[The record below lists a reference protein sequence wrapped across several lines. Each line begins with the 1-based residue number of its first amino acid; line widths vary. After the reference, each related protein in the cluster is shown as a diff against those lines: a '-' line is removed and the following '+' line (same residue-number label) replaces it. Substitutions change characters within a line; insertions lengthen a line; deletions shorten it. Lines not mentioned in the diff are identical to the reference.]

1 MRIENTIVNK
11 DMDRLV
17 TEAIR
22 VVTNS
27 GRREVI
33 ALVGKPYSGKT
44 TILRAIADHERRTS
58 KRRVVFLPSGS
69 LLYPDMTVYEN
80 ILCPLLID
88 ETQEETVKRRAHR
101 LLKALNLSRV
111 GDRYPHELAPDQ
123 LVRASLAR
131 ALISD
136 PDIMLL
142 DELPLKP
149 NSWRILR
156 SLQRSMGFTVVW
168 TTHDLRE
175 ALAVADKILTIRGHS
190 IEVLKTEELN

>member
-17 TEAIR
+17 TEAVR

-44 TILRAIADHERRTS
+44 TILRAIADHERRTA
-58 KRRVVFLPSGS
+58 KRRVVFLPSGY

-88 ETQEETVKRRAHR
+88 ETQEETVKRRARR

-111 GDRYPHELAPDQ
+111 SDHYPHELAPDQ
-123 LVRASLAR
+123 LVRA
-131 ALISD
+131 
-136 PDIMLL
+136 
-142 DELPLKP
+142 
-149 NSWRILR
+149 
-156 SLQRSMGFTVVW
+156 
-168 TTHDLRE
+168 
-175 ALAVADKILTIRGHS
+175 
-190 IEVLKTEELN
+190 

>member
-1 MRIENTIVNK
+1 MRIENTIANK

-17 TEAIR
+17 TEAVR

-27 GRREVI
+27 GKREVI

-44 TILRAIADHERRTS
+44 TILRAIADHERRMF
-58 KRRVVFLPSGS
+58 KRKVFFLPSGS

-80 ILCPLLID
+80 TLCPLLIG
-88 ETQEETVKRRAHR
+88 EAREETVKRRAR
-101 LLKALNLSRV
+101 KLLKALNLSRV
-111 GDRYPHELAPDQ
+111 SDRYPHELAPDQ

-136 PDIMLL
+136 PDIILL
-142 DELPLKP
+142 DELPLKS

-156 SLQRSMGFTVVW
+156 SLQKRMGFTVVW
-168 TTHDLRE
+168 ATHDLRE
-175 ALAVADKILTIRGHS
+175 ALVVADRVLTIKGHE
-190 IEVLKTEELN
+190 IEVFKTGELN